1 MRPLDLVLFSLAAS
15 AAPIDGTAP
24 EFTCNGDV
32 CYLPPPKPVEPTY
45 FLENGEQVPDVSHF
59 PPPPRPTPTNNGE
72 AKTPTDVGGSGGPG
86 SSVGSIVGGVLGA
99 GTAIGGVLGA
109 AGSAGSAAGGALGGI
124 GASGAAGAA
133 GAVGGAGSPEAVGN
147 GGSAGSTAST
157 GATGAT
163 GADGVSY
170 GTFEGD
176 VSELPPPKKPVETY
190 FDENLQEIP
199 GPNGDERTFE
209 LNVHGEGEGALNDGG
224 NPGRGGRPGPSR
236 AGPSQSRGINLN
248 EFRDSD
254 KSIARHYL
262 QSENSPHVK
271 PFDGGRTVDE
281 KKLFAGVRERYTNLK
296 EVKATSDKEGNFAA
310 RDRGRYRYIAGTKD
324 GKEVL
329 VGIAEHGTNSNN
341 FVNFTPFPKP
351 Q

>member
-1 MRPLDLVLFSLAAS
+1 MRPVDLVLFSLAAS

-45 FLENGEQVPDVSHF
+45 FLENGEQVPDMSHF
-59 PPPPRPTPTNNGE
+59 PPPPRPTPTNNEE
-72 AKTPTDVGGSGGPG
+72 AKPPTDLGGSGGSG
-86 SSVGSIVGGVLGA
+86 SSVGSIVGGVIGA
-99 GTAIGGVLGA
+99 GTALGGVLGA

-124 GASGAAGAA
+124 GASGAAGAVGDA
-133 GAVGGAGSPEAVGN
+133 GIPEVAGN

-176 VSELPPPKKPVETY
+176 VSELPPPKKPVEAY

>member
-1 MRPLDLVLFSLAAS
+1 MRPLNLVLFSLAAS
-15 AAPIDGTAP
+15 AAPIDGTTP

-32 CYLPPPKPVEPTY
+32 CYLPSPKPVEPTY
-45 FLENGEQVPDVSHF
+45 FLENGEQVPDISHF
-59 PPPPRPTPTNNGE
+59 PPPPRPTPTENKEE
-72 AKTPTDVGGSGGPG
+72 AKPPTDLTGSGGSG
-86 SSVGSIVGGVLGA
+86 SSVGSVVGGVVGA
-99 GTAIGGVLGA
+99 GTALGGILGA
-109 AGSAGSAAGGALGGI
+109 AGSAGSAASGALGAG
-124 GASGAAGAA
+124 GAAGAAGTAGNPGAPGNEGSAGNTASAGAAGAA
-133 GAVGGAGSPEAVGN
+133 GADGA
-147 GGSAGSTAST
+147 
-157 GATGAT
+157 
-163 GADGVSY
+163 SY

-190 FDENLQEIP
+190 LDENLQEIP

-209 LNVHGEGEGALNDGG
+209 LNVHGEGEGALNEGG
-224 NPGRGGRPGPSR
+224 NPGRGRPGPSR

-271 PFDGGRTVDE
+271 PFDGGRTADE
-281 KKLFAGVRERYTNLK
+281 KSLFASVRERYTNLK

>member
-1 MRPLDLVLFSLAAS
+1 MRPFDIVLFSLAAS
-15 AAPIDGTAP
+15 AAPIDGTTP

-45 FLENGEQVPDVSHF
+45 FLENGEQVPDISHF
-59 PPPPRPTPTNNGE
+59 PPPPRPTPTNSEE
-72 AKTPTDVGGSGGPG
+72 AKPPTDLSGSGGSG
-86 SSVGSIVGGVLGA
+86 SSVGSIAGGVIGA
-99 GTAIGGVLGA
+99 GAALGGVLGA
-109 AGSAGSAAGGALGGI
+109 AGSAGSAASGALGGV
-124 GASGAAGAA
+124 GAAGAA
-133 GAVGGAGSPEAVGN
+133 GAVGSPEAPGN
-147 GGSAGSTAST
+147 AGNAGSAGDTAST
-157 GATGAT
+157 GATGAA

-209 LNVHGEGEGALNDGG
+209 LNVHGEGEGALNGGG
-224 NPGRGGRPGPSR
+224 NPGRGRPGPSR

-248 EFRDSD
+248 DFRDSD

-271 PFDGGRTVDE
+271 PFDGGRTPDE
-281 KKLFAGVRERYTNLK
+281 KKLFASVRERYTNLK

>member
-45 FLENGEQVPDVSHF
+45 FLENGEQVPDISHF
-59 PPPPRPTPTNNGE
+59 PPPPCPTPTNNGE
-72 AKTPTDVGGSGGPG
+72 AKTPTNVGGSGGPG
-86 SSVGSIVGGVLGA
+86 SSMGSIVGGVLGA

-133 GAVGGAGSPEAVGN
+133 GAVGALWN
-147 GGSAGSTAST
+147 L
-157 GATGAT
+157 
-163 GADGVSY
+163 
-170 GTFEGD
+170 EGD
-176 VSELPPPKKPVETY
+176 
-190 FDENLQEIP
+190 EIP
-199 GPNGDERTFE
+199 GPNGDEKTFE

-281 KKLFAGVRERYTNLK
+281 KKLFADVRERYTNLK

>member
-1 MRPLDLVLFSLAAS
+1 MRPFDLVLFSLAAS
-15 AAPIDGTAP
+15 AAPIDGTNP

-45 FLENGEQVPDVSHF
+45 FLENGEQVPDISHF
-59 PPPPRPTPTNNGE
+59 PPPPRPTPTNSEE
-72 AKTPTDVGGSGGPG
+72 AKPPTDLSGSGGSG
-86 SSVGSIVGGVLGA
+86 SSVGSIAGGIIGA
-99 GTAIGGVLGA
+99 GTALGGVLGA
-109 AGSAGSAAGGALGGI
+109 AGSAGSAASGALGGV
-124 GASGAAGAA
+124 GAAGAA
-133 GAVGGAGSPEAVGN
+133 GAAGSPEAPGN
-147 GGSAGSTAST
+147 AGSAGDTAST
-157 GATGAT
+157 GATGAA

-248 EFRDSD
+248 DFRDSD

-271 PFDGGRTVDE
+271 PFDGGRTPDE
-281 KKLFAGVRERYTNLK
+281 KRLFASVRERYTNLK

>member
-45 FLENGEQVPDVSHF
+45 FLENGEQVPDISHF
-59 PPPPRPTPTNNGE
+59 PPPPCPTPTNNGE
-72 AKTPTDVGGSGGPG
+72 AKTPTNVGGSGGPG
-86 SSVGSIVGGVLGA
+86 SSMGSIVGGVLGA

-133 GAVGGAGSPEAVGN
+133 GAVGAVGALWN
-147 GGSAGSTAST
+147 L
-157 GATGAT
+157 
-163 GADGVSY
+163 
-170 GTFEGD
+170 EGD

-199 GPNGDERTFE
+199 GPNGDEKTFE

-281 KKLFAGVRERYTNLK
+281 KKLFADVRERYTNLK

>member
-1 MRPLDLVLFSLAAS
+1 MRPFDLVLFSLAAS
-15 AAPIDGTAP
+15 AAPIDGTNP

-45 FLENGEQVPDVSHF
+45 FLENGEQVPDISHF
-59 PPPPRPTPTNNGE
+59 PPPPRPTPTNSEE
-72 AKTPTDVGGSGGPG
+72 AKPPTDLSGSGGSG
-86 SSVGSIVGGVLGA
+86 SSVGSIAGGIIGA
-99 GTAIGGVLGA
+99 GTALGGVLGA
-109 AGSAGSAAGGALGGI
+109 AGSAGSAASGALGGV
-124 GASGAAGAA
+124 GAAGAA
-133 GAVGGAGSPEAVGN
+133 GAAGSPEAPGN
-147 GGSAGSTAST
+147 AGSAGDTAST
-157 GATGAT
+157 GATGAA

-248 EFRDSD
+248 DFRDSD

-271 PFDGGRTVDE
+271 PFDGGRTPDE
-281 KKLFAGVRERYTNLK
+281 KRLFASVRERYTNLK

-341 FVNFTPFPKP
+341 FVNFTPFSKP